1 MSPHGAGFK
10 QEEVDK
16 MDLPSIS
23 DEELQEIVRKKL
35 LGTEADDCA
44 EQKAVSVGVLLSYLS
59 ARA

>member
-44 EQKAVSVGVLLSYLS
+44 EQKAVSVGVLLSY
-59 ARA
+59 